1 MINSVQFSDKSL
13 NLLNLRQLNQDEI
26 QQFSEIL
33 SEAKNQ
39 QSSPKN
45 TLLAMSADELAL
57 VQKANSLAYSIDV
70 ASLSEEGAA
79 NLLSQPDNSDKVDL
93 NNDGIVE
100 VGVAKTLIFPP
111 VNAPASVKLAWESAT
126 ADMSEM
132 DKLTLELRMHIAVF
146 GTNIEGVNPKQ
157 ALDPEQ
163 QWSQEGIDNLFKD
176 LKSNLEFR
184 VNLEGWTEYNLM
196 LKGFYERFESALSH
210 SSSASA
216 ITAQPNAT
224 NVSPQVDVN
233 RNEETERVVDESN
246 QPYANMM
253 QLLLDARIG
262 IDREKLQ
269 EIEEKIKEVENNANL
284 TSKQKHKMIY
294 ALQQQKEAVFEEAQR
309 RTVENEKR
317 KSLLSNNV
325 NFLENLEE
333 QQLKELKP
341 LF

>member
-1 MINSVQFSDKSL
+1 MISNIQFSDKSL
-13 NLLNLRQLNQDEI
+13 HLLNLRQLNQDEI
-26 QQFSEIL
+26 QQFSEML
-33 SEAKNQ
+33 SEAKTQ
-39 QSSPKN
+39 QNSPKN

-57 VQKANSLAYSIDV
+57 VQKANSLANSIDV

-100 VGVAKTLIFPP
+100 VGAAKSLIFPP

-146 GTNIEGVNPKQ
+146 GINMEGISQKQ
-157 ALDPEQ
+157 ALEPEQ
-163 QWSQEGIDNLFKD
+163 QWSQDGIDNLFKD

-184 VNLEGWTEYNLM
+184 VNMEGWTEYNLM
-196 LKGFYERFESALSH
+196 LKGFYERFESALSNH

-216 ITAQPNAT
+216 ITEQPNST
-224 NVSPQVDVN
+224 NESPRIDVN
-233 RNEETERVVDESN
+233 RNEETEPVVDETN

-253 QLLLDARIG
+253 QLLLDARLG

-269 EIEEKIKEVENNANL
+269 EIEERIKEVENNANL

-317 KSLLSNNV
+317 KSLVSNNV
-325 NFLENLEE
+325 NLLERLEE
-333 QQLKELKP
+333 QKLKGVG
-341 LF
+341 